1 MTLATAAGWVGT
13 SAWRPSEVKSWVTVI
28 SFLVRVPVLS
38 EQMTL
43 QQPEEGNGVTSNQC
57 GPPGHV
63 TGGAAG
69 GAAVSPSVSTMGS
82 LLTMA
87 LFCTILITPSASVTV
102 TTMGS
107 PSGMAAT
114 ARLEETRGGGG

>member
-63 TGGAAG
+63 TGGEAG
-69 GAAVSPSVSTMGS
+69 GRRGLTQRLHDGQPLHDGPLLHHPHHAQRQRHRHHDGKPLWDGS
-82 LLTMA
+82 HSQAGRDTQ
-87 LFCTILITPSASVTV
+87 
-102 TTMGS
+102 
-107 PSGMAAT
+107 
-114 ARLEETRGGGG
+114 GGG